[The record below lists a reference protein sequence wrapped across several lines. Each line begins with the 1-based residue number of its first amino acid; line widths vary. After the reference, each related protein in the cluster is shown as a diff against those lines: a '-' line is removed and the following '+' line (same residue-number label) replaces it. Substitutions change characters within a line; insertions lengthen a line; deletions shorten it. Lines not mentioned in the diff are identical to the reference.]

1 MRSLQKTA
9 LAAVLFGLGYL
20 AGTVHNEPIQTVNA
34 QGATD
39 ANAPSDAV
47 TKEISTVHTALQ
59 SAKDLLSQ
67 EGRYVPATRTLNV
80 SAIVAGGVDA
90 VADLEA
96 GRGVDP
102 ETFAAL
108 YADQASDDVRPE
120 IGTDEHG
127 RLTYKGKVI
136 RMYSVSRLKQMY
148 QERVRYTGET
158 DAEPA
163 F

>member
-9 LAAVLFGLGYL
+9 LGVVLFGLGYF
-20 AGTVHNEPIQTVNA
+20 AGTVQTDPVQAVHA
-34 QGATD
+34 QGSAD

-47 TKEISTVHTALQ
+47 GKEISTVYTALQ
-59 SAKDLLSQ
+59 SARDILSQ
-67 EGRYVPATRTLNV
+67 EGRYVPATQTLNV

-108 YADQASDDVRPE
+108 YADQASDDIRPE
-120 IGTDEHG
+120 MGTDEHG

-148 QERVRYTGET
+148 QERLRFTGET
-158 DAEPA
+158 NAEPS

>member
-20 AGTVHNEPIQTVNA
+20 AGTSQTDSIQKVNA
-34 QGATD
+34 QGATA

-59 SAKDLLSQ
+59 SAKDILSQ
-67 EGRYVPATRTLNV
+67 EGRYVPATKTLNV

-108 YADQASDDVRPE
+108 YADQASDDIRPE
-120 IGTDEHG
+120 IGEDEHG

-148 QERVRYTGET
+148 QERVRFTGET
-158 DAEPA
+158 DAEPT

>member
-20 AGTVHNEPIQTVNA
+20 AGTAHTDQIPTVHA
-34 QGATD
+34 QGTPD

-47 TKEISTVHTALQ
+47 AKEISTVYAALQ
-59 SAKDLLSQ
+59 SAKDILSQ
-67 EGRYVPATRTLNV
+67 EGRYAPATKTLNV
-80 SAIVAGGVDA
+80 SGIVAGGVDA
-90 VADLEA
+90 LADLEA

-108 YADQASDDVRPE
+108 YADQASDDIRPE

-148 QERVRYTGET
+148 QERLRYTGET
-158 DAEPA
+158 DAEPV